1 MYKNSLLVFTLSLS
15 IIGGATAVA
24 YASQSTVDFTK
35 NKVVTVASKSE
46 VGGLNQSMEG
56 KTDDQIKIT
65 KGKISDEEAV
75 KLAVKVMK
83 DYMGLDANSFGEAH
97 ITRTN
102 AQEDFKFFMD
112 LYPKEDA
119 AVLKENAQKHTAN
132 VINVQFIP
140 AANLKKPMAATNNIV
155 IDEETGEIVTLMAS
169 GSSIDGSLK
178 VIDDAKVQS
187 SVINFFAKLGK
198 NVQPET
204 IKVTKTANSGT
215 IRALCDLEDGRDVWM
230 TLNLKDYA
238 VLGYEINY
246 DRLITLPS
254 VQKDYD
260 ENFRDLQVN

>member
-1 MYKNSLLVFTLSLS
+1 MIKKNILVFTLTLS
-15 IIGGATAVA
+15 IIGGATAIA
-24 YASQSTVDFTK
+24 YASQSTVDSTK
-35 NKVVTVASKSE
+35 NKVVTLASKSE
-46 VGGLNQSMEG
+46 VNGINQSIEG
-56 KTDDQIKIT
+56 KTGDEINIT

-75 KLAVKVMK
+75 NIAAKAMK

-102 AQEDFKFFMD
+102 AQDDFKFFMD

-140 AANLKKPMAATNNIV
+140 AANLKEPMPASNSIV
-155 IDEETGEIVTLMAS
+155 INEETGEIVTLMAS
-169 GSSIDGSLK
+169 KNIDGSFK
-178 VIDDAKVQS
+178 AVIDDAKVQTA
-187 SVINFFAKLGK
+187 VINFFGKLGK
-198 NVQPET
+198 NVQCNT
-204 IKVTKTANSGT
+204 IKVTKTANFGT
-215 IRALCDLEDGRDVWM
+215 IRAFCDLEDGRDVWM
-230 TLNLKDYA
+230 TLNLKDYS

-260 ENFRDLQVN
+260 ENFRELQVK